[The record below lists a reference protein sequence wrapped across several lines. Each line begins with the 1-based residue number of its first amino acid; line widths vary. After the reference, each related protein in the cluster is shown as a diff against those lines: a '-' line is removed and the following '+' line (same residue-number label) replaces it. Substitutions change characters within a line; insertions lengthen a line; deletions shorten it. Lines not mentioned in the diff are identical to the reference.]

1 MPLLVTAHQLQPIP
15 SLVCLSHRT
24 TATPTAPARC
34 HSAATSTWLAPSCA
48 CGLRRWAVALLA
60 GAQLWTLSKIGW
72 GAALPAASL
81 RSLITPARAVL
92 HLADPRRMCHARLP
106 PQVIVP
112 EKRLI
117 VSEKAVL
124 LDELAQAVQV
134 RIRQCTH

>member
-1 MPLLVTAHQLQPIP
+1 
-15 SLVCLSHRT
+15 
-24 TATPTAPARC
+24 
-34 HSAATSTWLAPSCA
+34 
-48 CGLRRWAVALLA
+48 
-60 GAQLWTLSKIGW
+60 
-72 GAALPAASL
+72 
-81 RSLITPARAVL
+81 
-92 HLADPRRMCHARLP
+92 MCHARLP